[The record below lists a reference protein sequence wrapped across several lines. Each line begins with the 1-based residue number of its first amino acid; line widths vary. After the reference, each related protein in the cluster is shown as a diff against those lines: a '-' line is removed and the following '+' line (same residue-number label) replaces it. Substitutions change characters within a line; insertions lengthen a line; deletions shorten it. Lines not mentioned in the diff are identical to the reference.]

1 MTDPYA
7 ENGSGFALERELFG
21 ADGVEEL
28 VGAEEE
34 GVAGDGGGGVELGV
48 IGVDDIAGEFF
59 ELGFGGEDEGAGFAG
74 DAVEAVADEDG
85 GGVEG
90 FATAT
95 GAVLDGALAVN
106 VLTGF
111 GVQAGGE
118 ALVVDDVE
126 VAVVE
131 DGGGDV
137 GAGVGVPEFVGF
149 CEVASAADFEG
160 GAAGGGVAAEDE
172 EFVAAVDDG
181 GGDVAWEAVVGEPAE
196 FAGVGVEAPE
206 FLGDGEDEIEGVGA
220 FNDGG
225 GAVGGVEAITFGFP
239 EDGAGFDVEGD
250 EGAAFVGGV
259 DDEFAVVEDGAGSG
273 APAFGGG
280 GFAEVGLPEFF
291 AGHVEGKGS
300 GFAEEDVDVLA
311 VGDGGVGGVTVLG
324 DEALIGVFGLL
335 GRDIGLPEF
344 FAVFEAVAEEVAG
357 EFGDVTAHVGGAVA
371 GPASEV
377 DFVSPDDGAG
387 GAGAGD
393 GGAPEDVF
401 FGGPGE
407 GDFGVGGGGVAFRA
421 EETGPVGG
429 VGSGGGKE
437 QESEEGCLH
446 GEVEHGWE
454 AKVAK

>member
-1 MTDPYA
+1 M
-7 ENGSGFALERELFG
+7 SVLFG

-59 ELGFGGEDEGAGFAG
+59 EFGFGGEDEGAGFAG

-90 FATAT
+90 FAAAT
-95 GAVLDGALAVN
+95 GAVLDGAFAVD
-106 VLTGF
+106 VFTGF

-137 GAGVGVPEFVGF
+137 GAGVGVPEFVGLR
-149 CEVASAADFEG
+149 EVTGAADFEG

-181 GGDVAWEAVVGEPAE
+181 GGDVAGEAVVGEPAE

-206 FLGDGEDEIEGVGA
+206 FLGNGEHEVEGVGA
-220 FNDGG
+220 FDDGG
-225 GAVGGVEAITFGFP
+225 GAVGGVEVVAFGFP
-239 EDGAGFDVEGD
+239 EDGAGFGIERD

-259 DDEFAVVEDGAGSG
+259 DDEFAVVEDGAGSR

-291 AGHVEGKGS
+291 AGHVEGEGA

-324 DEALIGVFGLL
+324 DEALVGVFGLF
-335 GRDIGLPEF
+335 GGDVGLPEF
-344 FAVFEAVAEEVAG
+344 LAVFEAVAEEVAG
-357 EFGDVTAHVGGAVA
+357 ELGDVAAHVGGAVA
-371 GPASEV
+371 GPAGDV
-377 DFVSPDDGAG
+377 DFVVPDDGAG

-401 FGGPGE
+401 FGGPSE
-407 GDFGVGGGGVAFRA
+407 GDFGVGGGGVAIGA
-421 EETGPVGG
+421 EEAGPVRG
-429 VGSGGGKE
+429 VGGSGEE
-437 QESEEGCLH
+437 QEGEERSLH
-446 GEVEHGWE
+446 GEVEHGWG
-454 AKVAK
+454 AKVAKC